1 MMIKMTQDNRVLY
14 ARKRAESLRVLRE
27 KFRTDEIDEEEIRA
41 ECEAVRVEMYEER
54 MTKKS

>member
-1 MMIKMTQDNRVLY
+1 MTQDNRVLY

-54 MTKKS
+54 MTKKG